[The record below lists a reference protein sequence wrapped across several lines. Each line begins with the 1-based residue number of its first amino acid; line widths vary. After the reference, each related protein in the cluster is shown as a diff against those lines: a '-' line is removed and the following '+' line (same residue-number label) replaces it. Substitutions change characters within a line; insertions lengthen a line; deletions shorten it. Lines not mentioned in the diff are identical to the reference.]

1 MKKETDELENR
12 ITQLRKGILELA
24 IMGALYHQSHYGY
37 SLVRLMS
44 RDGALSLKEGTI
56 YPILSRL
63 NREGLVN
70 AHWVE
75 SSQGPPRKYYALTK
89 DGRRQYEA
97 LIQEFEQLVD
107 LVRESGQKSRYPR
120 DEKKEK
126 LNVSKESE
134 NE

>member
-75 SSQGPPRKYYALTK
+75 SSQGPPRKYYALAK
-89 DGRRQYEA
+89 DGRCQYEA

-107 LVRESGQKSRYPR
+107 LVRESGQKSRYPK

>member
-1 MKKETDELENR
+1 MKKETEELENR

>member
-63 NREGLVN
+63 NRERLVN
-70 AHWVE
+70 THWVE

-89 DGRRQYEA
+89 DGRHQYEA
-97 LIQEFEQLVD
+97 LLQEFEQLVV
-107 LVRESGQKSRYPR
+107 LVRESGQKSRYPQ
-120 DEKKEK
+120 DEKREK

>member
-1 MKKETDELENR
+1 MKTETEELENR
-12 ITQLRKGILELA
+12 VTQLRKGILELA

-44 RDGALSLKEGTI
+44 REGSLSLKEGTI

-63 NREGLVN
+63 DREALVN

-75 SSQGPPRKYYALTK
+75 SSQGPPRKYYSLTK

-97 LIQEFEQLVD
+97 LIREFEQLVF
-107 LVRESGQKSRYPR
+107 LVRESGQKSCYPQ
-120 DEKKEK
+120 DEKREK
-126 LNVSKESE
+126 LKVSKESG